1 MMEIDTGNSQAMN
14 EVSSLMLFFFQ
25 LGSIYDILKFWCQLH

>member
-14 EVSSLMLFFFQ
+14 EVSSLMFFFFNWD
-25 LGSIYDILKFWCQLH
+25 LYMIS